1 MDSPGNWMSG
11 SRVNAAG
18 MAGSALTTAREK
30 RVSSLARASSVAAT
44 IRSNASIRSA
54 SPAGIRTA
62 WMLSWR
68 SLMRMWLTGAELLRQ
83 AGLIQH
89 RHPFAFDVCR
99 HAQQRTDGHHPG
111 ATHTGEKNAVGVIA
125 RDRRWLGQGREVDI
139 GTDTS
144 RFLQS
149 AALDRDKAGAETAH
163 AGEVLVAAGL
173 VDGALAA
180 GVGFLGQDRQAV
192 GLDAAVAAALAY
204 VGVNHHP
211 LVGVGHG
218 AALTATTFFGGAG
231 LIVDDYRAAFDLPQF
246 PLNRV
251 QVVAVVEGGAV
262 GKVRPGR
269 VLVDVV
275 TDHGDS
281 ANTLAVKLVTDLLH
295 SECAVHRLAAG
306 HRHRVVVEDL
316 VGDVG
321 AGGNGDANGQH
332 AGMEIGA
339 IAEILEHVLLAG
351 KGRLAQPGHAFAAHL
366 GEGVGAPFHPGGHV
380 MAANATQGTTAFGH
394 LSGGVMGAARAEVRG
409 ALEALPRIGEAVF
422 FLGQEVQIGRAHV

>member
-1 MDSPGNWMSG
+1 HTLLHGFTRELDVRIAGECRGHGRLSIDHSAGKTGIQFGQGVVG
-11 SRVNAAG
+11 SRNHQVKCQHQVRFAG
-18 MAGSALTTAREK
+18 GDTHGMD
-30 RVSSLARASSVAAT
+30 VVLAVADADV
-44 IRSNASIRSA
+44 ADH
-54 SPAGIRTA
+54 
-62 WMLSWR
+62 
-68 SLMRMWLTGAELLRQ
+68 GAELLRQ

-111 ATHTGEKNAVGVIA
+111 ATHTGEQNAVGVIA

-139 GTDTS
+139 GTDAG
-144 RFLQS
+144 RLLQL

-163 AGEVLVAAGL
+163 AGEIFVAAGL

-306 HRHRVVVEDL
+306 HR
-316 VGDVG
+316 
-321 AGGNGDANGQH
+321 
-332 AGMEIGA
+332 
-339 IAEILEHVLLAG
+339 
-351 KGRLAQPGHAFAAHL
+351 
-366 GEGVGAPFHPGGHV
+366 
-380 MAANATQGTTAFGH
+380 
-394 LSGGVMGAARAEVRG
+394 
-409 ALEALPRIGEAVF
+409 
-422 FLGQEVQIGRAHV
+422 